1 MPVLVEQDRPSDF
14 SLEGFGGK
22 TQNTRKAVVFIVYI
36 VYTKVFVNKSGVNQ
50 LTFNLNKFTLNTF
63 KKQLLQYIK
72 W

>member
-50 LTFNLNKFTLNTF
+50 LTFNLR
-63 KKQLLQYIK
+63 
-72 W
+72 